1 MEWNEV
7 LDRID
12 YVVGNADV
20 AGSMNNTSALT
31 PFDNSICQFLND
43 LSDFLI
49 KSHESRKYP
58 DVMTFAFWIRKAS
71 VIQLKEYFEI
81 KQDKET
87 KRYLGLG
94 TLFHIAPSNVPVN
107 FAYSLSA
114 GLMLGNANIVRLPS
128 KYFQQTE
135 MICSAINAIIDKH
148 PGIKPYI
155 CLVKYGHDKE
165 INDILSDMCDARI
178 IWGGDKTIS
187 EIRQSPLPPRSREI
201 SFADRFSL
209 TIIDSDYYLGLE
221 KKNHVVKDF
230 YNDTYLTDQNACTSP
245 KLIIWKGNRI
255 KEAKNLFW
263 KELHEK
269 VIREY
274 EFTAIQAV
282 DKIDMVYQAATEIKG
297 VQIVNGE
304 DNLITRV
311 EVPEISEVLLNYACH
326 SGLFYE
332 YECIDISDMLKICNN
347 KKVQTLSYI
356 DKKSNVEKI
365 LNLRPSGIDRI
376 VPVGKTMDFSLIWD
390 GYDLRYLLTRT
401 ISIE

>member
-1 MEWNEV
+1 MDWNKV

-12 YVVGNADV
+12 YVVGNADI
-20 AGSMNNTSALT
+20 AGSMNNSSALT
-31 PFDNSICQFLND
+31 PFDSNICQFLND

-49 KSHESRKYP
+49 KAHESRKYP

-71 VIQLKEYFEI
+71 VLQFKENFEI

-107 FAYSLSA
+107 FAYSLSV

-135 MICSAINAIIDKH
+135 TICSAINDIIDKH
-148 PGIKPYI
+148 PEIKPYI

-178 IWGGDKTIS
+178 IWGGDKTIT

-209 TIIDSDYYLGLE
+209 TIIDSDYYMSLE
-221 KKNHVVKDF
+221 KKNQVAKDF

-245 KLIIWKGNRI
+245 RLIIWKGNRI
-255 KEAKNLFW
+255 KEAKAFFW

-274 EFTAIQAV
+274 EFSAIQAV
-282 DKIDMVYQAATEIKG
+282 DKIDMVYQAATIING
-297 VQIVNGE
+297 IQIVNGE

-311 EVPEISEVLLNYACH
+311 EMPEISEVLLNYACH

-332 YECIDISDMLKICNN
+332 YECSDISDVLKICNN

-356 DKKSNVEKI
+356 DEKSNVEKI
-365 LNLRPSGIDRI
+365 LNLSPSGIDRI